1 MLTVF
6 CIWVELKSSASFTLE
21 LRSAKFLYAGMS
33 QGETTGFS
41 KGIGMLNFE
50 KEDNLERKLNLLLF
64 IFM

>member
-1 MLTVF
+1 MFTVF
-6 CIWVELKSSASFTLE
+6 CIWVELKSSILYTE

-41 KGIGMLNFE
+41 KGKGMLNFE